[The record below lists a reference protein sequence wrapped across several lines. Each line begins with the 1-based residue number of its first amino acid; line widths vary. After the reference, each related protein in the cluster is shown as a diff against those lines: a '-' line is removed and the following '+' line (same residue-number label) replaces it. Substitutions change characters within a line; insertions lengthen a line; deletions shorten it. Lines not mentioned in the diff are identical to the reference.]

1 MRLTDSSFK
10 EVFARNSQSYKTILR
25 HQMFHLVA
33 FQQRQRDDIR
43 EKERCFQM
51 EKKITVL
58 PGDGIGPEVIASA
71 VKVLQVISKRF
82 NHTFHLGYG
91 AIGGAAIDQ
100 FGNPL
105 PDETITM
112 CSESDAI
119 LLGAVGGPKWDNNPA
134 HLRPEKGLLKI
145 RKHFDLFANL
155 RPVKAFPSLLASSPL
170 KREVAENVDLMIV
183 RELTG
188 GIYFGEPRKK
198 TETAAVDT
206 CVYSREE
213 IERIV
218 DNAFELA
225 RLRRGK
231 LCSVDKANVLDTS
244 RLWREIVEEKKKQYP
259 DVHVEHN
266 LVDSV
271 AMKLITN
278 PGHYDVVVTENM
290 FGDILS
296 DEASVITGS
305 LGVLPSASI
314 RGDNFGLY
322 EPVHG
327 SAPEIAGLGVAN
339 PAATILSV
347 AMMLQYSFGLREEA
361 AEIERAVSAVFD
373 DGYFTADLAQDGT
386 RVLSTDEWT
395 DKVINEIDTNFVS
408 DSIMIS
414 YI

>member
-1 MRLTDSSFK
+1 
-10 EVFARNSQSYKTILR
+10 
-25 HQMFHLVA
+25 
-33 FQQRQRDDIR
+33 
-43 EKERCFQM
+43 M

-58 PGDGIGPEVIASA
+58 PGDGIGPEVVASA
-71 VKVLQVISKRF
+71 VKVLQVIAKRYH
-82 NHTFHLGYG
+82 HTFDLQYG
-91 AIGGAAIDQ
+91 LIGGAAIDA
-100 FGNPL
+100 FNNPL
-105 PDETITM
+105 PDETIAM
-112 CSESDAI
+112 CEASDAI
-119 LLGAVGGPKWDNNPA
+119 LLGAVGGPKWDNNPPE
-134 HLRPEKGLLKI
+134 LRPEKGLLKI

-170 KREVAENVDLMIV
+170 KKEVAENVDLMIV

-188 GIYFGEPRKK
+188 GIYFGEPRTQTA
-198 TETAAVDT
+198 TEAVDT
-206 CVYSREE
+206 CVYTRPE

-218 DNAFELA
+218 ENAFVLA
-225 RLRRGK
+225 GLRKGK
-231 LCSVDKANVLDTS
+231 LCSVDKANVLATS
-244 RLWREIVEEKKKQYP
+244 RLWREIVEELKVKYP
-259 DVHVEHN
+259 DVEVEHN

-314 RGDNFGLY
+314 RGDNYGLY

-347 AMMLQYSFGLREEA
+347 AMLLQYSFGLKDEA
-361 AEIERAVSAVFD
+361 AEIERAVSAVFE
-373 DGYFTADLAQDGT
+373 DGFYTADLARDGSHT
-386 RVLSTDEWT
+386 LSTDEWT
-395 DKVINEIDTNFVS
+395 NKVLNEIDHSFVS
-408 DSIMIS
+408 ESIMTT

>member
-1 MRLTDSSFK
+1 
-10 EVFARNSQSYKTILR
+10 
-25 HQMFHLVA
+25 
-33 FQQRQRDDIR
+33 
-43 EKERCFQM
+43 M

-71 VKVLQVISKRF
+71 VKVLQVIGKRF

-100 FGNPL
+100 FNNPL
-105 PDETITM
+105 PDETIAM
-112 CSESDAI
+112 CAESDAI
-119 LLGAVGGPKWDNNPA
+119 LLGAVGGPKWDNNPTD
-134 HLRPEKGLLKI
+134 LRPEKGLLKI

-198 TETAAVDT
+198 TATGAVDT

-213 IERIV
+213 IERII

-225 RLRRGK
+225 RLRSGK

-244 RLWREIVEEKKKQYP
+244 RLWREIVEEKKKLYP
-259 DVHVEHN
+259 DVQVEHN

-314 RGDNFGLY
+314 RGDSFGLY

-327 SAPEIAGLGVAN
+327 SAPELAGLGVAN

-347 AMMLQYSFGLREEA
+347 AMMLQYSFGLIEEA

-395 DKVINEIDTNFVS
+395 DKVINEIDTSFVS
-408 DSIMIS
+408 ESIMIS

>member
-1 MRLTDSSFK
+1 
-10 EVFARNSQSYKTILR
+10 
-25 HQMFHLVA
+25 
-33 FQQRQRDDIR
+33 
-43 EKERCFQM
+43 M

-58 PGDGIGPEVIASA
+58 PGDGIGPEVVSAA
-71 VKVLQVISKRF
+71 VKVLQVIAKRY
-82 NHTFHLGYG
+82 NHTFHLQYG
-91 AIGGAAIDQ
+91 VIGGAAIDQ
-100 FGNPL
+100 FNNPL
-105 PDETITM
+105 PDETIAM
-112 CSESDAI
+112 CEQSDAV
-119 LLGAVGGPKWDNNPA
+119 LLGAVGGPKWDFNPPE
-134 HLRPEKGLLKI
+134 LRPEKGLLKI

-170 KREVAENVDLMIV
+170 KKEVAEDVDLMIV

-188 GIYFGEPRKK
+188 GIYFGEPRKQ
-198 TETAAVDT
+198 THDSAVDT
-206 CVYSREE
+206 CVYTRTEV
-213 IERIV
+213 ERIV
-218 DNAFELA
+218 ENAFVLA
-225 RLRRGK
+225 RLRKGK
-231 LCSVDKANVLDTS
+231 LCSVDKANVLATS
-244 RLWREIVEEKKKQYP
+244 RLWREVVEEVKMKYP
-259 DVHVEHN
+259 DVEVEHN

-347 AMMLQYSFGLREEA
+347 AMMLQYSFGLKDEA
-361 AEIERAVSAVFD
+361 AEIERAVSAVFE
-373 DGYFTADLAQDGT
+373 DGFFTADLARDGSYT
-386 RVLSTDEWT
+386 LSTTEWT
-395 DKVINEIDTNFVS
+395 NKVINEIDMSFVS
-408 DSIMIS
+408 ESIMET

>member
-1 MRLTDSSFK
+1 LREGK
-10 EVFARNSQSYKTILR
+10 VFL
-25 HQMFHLVA
+25 
-33 FQQRQRDDIR
+33 
-43 EKERCFQM
+43 M

-58 PGDGIGPEVIASA
+58 PGDGIGPEVVASA
-71 VKVLQVISKRF
+71 VKILQVIGKRY
-82 NHTFHLGYG
+82 NHTFHLGYA

-100 FGNPL
+100 FNNPL
-105 PDETITM
+105 PDETIAM
-112 CSESDAI
+112 CEDSDAV
-119 LLGAVGGPKWDNNPA
+119 LLGAVGGPKWDNNPPE
-134 HLRPEKGLLKI
+134 LRPEKGLLKI

-188 GIYFGEPRKK
+188 GIYFGEPRTK
-198 TETAAVDT
+198 TNEGAVDT
-206 CVYSREE
+206 CIYSRTE

-225 RLRRGK
+225 RLRSGK

-244 RLWREIVEEKKKQYP
+244 RLWREIVEEKKAQYP
-259 DVHVEHN
+259 DVEVEHN

-314 RGDNFGLY
+314 RGDQFGLY

-327 SAPEIAGLGVAN
+327 SAPDIAGQGKAN

-347 AMMLQYSFGLREEA
+347 AMMLQYSFGMKEEA
-361 AEIERAVSAVFD
+361 AEIERAVNAVFE
-373 DGYFTADLAQDGT
+373 DGYFTADLAREGD
-386 RVLSTDEWT
+386 RVLTTEEWT
-395 DKVINEIDTNFVS
+395 NKVINEIDASFVS
-408 DSIMIS
+408 ESIMIS
-414 YI
+414 YN